1 MKKPCGIY
9 ELKNENGR
17 LSYKI
22 FADNEDLLFYLKKNK
37 GKTCKNMKPIFIIE
51 EYREYANT
59 QIRKLTSDEIQK
71 YMSEQQLPVC

>member
-22 FADNEDLLFYLKKNK
+22 FADNEDLLLYLKKNK
-37 GKTCKNMKPIFIIE
+37 GKICRDMKPVFTAE
-51 EYREYANT
+51 EYREYPNT
-59 QIRKLTSDEIQK
+59 QIRKLASDEIQK
-71 YMSEQQLPVC
+71 YMSER